1 MYGPLIALFITI
13 PIFLIALFFA
23 IVPFK
28 MYRHYDGKCIY
39 FDAYGYP
46 RDYDAYPRD
55 VAQIESKEELDR
67 LNALYKKKKFW
78 HFLWEGGCF
87 FGTIAILSGIVLF
100 VFLMLSILNPIIART
115 EIIEW
120 NEFATIA
127 EATLDSA
134 SETDRYAVVS
144 KILEYNEWVA
154 KARAD
159 QIFWGNWSQYYGFEI
174 PEPLMLK

>member
-28 MYRHYDGKCIY
+28 MYRYYDGKCIY
-39 FDAYGYP
+39 IDVLGYP
-46 RDYDAYPRD
+46 RDYDASPRD

-78 HFLWEGGCF
+78 YFLWDGECF
-87 FGTIAILSGIVLF
+87 FGVVAILLGIALF
-100 VFLMLSILNPIIART
+100 VFLMLSIVDPIIART

-120 NEFATIA
+120 NEFVTIA
-127 EATLDSA
+127 EAILDSA
-134 SETDRYAVVS
+134 SEIDRYAVVS

>member
-13 PIFLIALFFA
+13 PIFLVALFFA

-28 MYRHYDGKCIY
+28 MYRYYDDKCVYI
-39 FDAYGYP
+39 DTLGYP

-55 VAQIESKEELDR
+55 IAQIESKEELDR

-78 HFLWEGGCF
+78 RFIWEGDCF
-87 FGTIAILSGIVLF
+87 FSAVAFLSGMVLF
-100 VFLMLSILNPIIART
+100 VFFMLSIVNPIIART

-159 QIFWGNWSQYYGFEI
+159 QVFWGN
-174 PEPLMLK
+174 